1 MRQSRMSGSV
11 RGRGGR
17 LPRSTRPPFRA
28 PNGVDSHNYHCRGS
42 ITQPMRSLCTLYVDG
57 HPPPHNTRFQLVVNL
72 GRTGLT
78 PVELQ

>member
-1 MRQSRMSGSV
+1 M
-11 RGRGGR
+11 
-17 LPRSTRPPFRA
+17 PRSTTPVGSHGPTTRPFDVVFRA